1 MMSLTIL
8 FQFGKCLPRVHEVD
22 PHNTSS
28 AWLEVDPHCVP
39 SLVPSV
45 QGPLACL
52 ASSLHASPLPE
63 SILMVLAQGW
73 VLDQLHGARV

>member
-1 MMSLTIL
+1 MMSLTIS
-8 FQFGKCLPRVHEVD
+8 FQFGKRLPRVQEMD
-22 PHNTSS
+22 PHNTKS
-28 AWLEVDPHCVP
+28 ARLEVDLHCIP

-45 QGPLACL
+45 QEPLACL